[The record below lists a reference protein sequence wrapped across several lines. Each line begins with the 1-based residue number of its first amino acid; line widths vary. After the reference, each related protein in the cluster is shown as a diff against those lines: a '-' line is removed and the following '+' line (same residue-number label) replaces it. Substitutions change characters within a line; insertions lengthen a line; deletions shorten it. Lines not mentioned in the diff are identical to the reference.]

1 MLPSDAKSAAENH
14 FKLIDG
20 IQNCEIQFER
30 AATCSIMFL
39 FLFFLFRSLPLL
51 LLLFTV
57 ALVQI
62 KCNFC
67 CAAVVVAHLNCAANF
82 LVSLG

>member
-30 AATCSIMFL
+30 AATCSIMFFVFV
-39 FLFFLFRSLPLL
+39 FLISLSS
-51 LLLFTV
+51 FIV
-57 ALVQI
+57 VVSDS
-62 KCNFC
+62 CFC
-67 CAAVVVAHLNCAANF
+67 RKLNAIFAVVVAHLNCAANF